1 MIIPHRGGRAGG
13 SLLPLSE
20 KLAPRKRTGLEF
32 IYGAGESAAEVIVGS
47 GVTTWKPRAAVAQ
60 DGDDLW
66 RGGATAQQ
74 FFSDPFISDAPV
86 RLWEAFKNPQSV
98 QPSSIAAG
106 RAGGWFAARQTVCID
121 GIVGHVRRNRA
132 RRQRQV
138 GRTSHTAFGLLQ
150 QSATPRGQ
158 ASVGVQHLQ
167 PRRIAA
173 SVASLWFFI
182 GEPSQTAQ
190 VTPIGAGQ
198 VAAIG
203 ESQILADEAGD
214 GRLDGSGAD
223 SHPGLQI
230 AGAGLEYH
238 TRFVPGTS
246 TYVEGAAEKNPMI
259 RRGYSRDHRP
269 DCEQLVIALIVNNE
283 GFPFS
288 YETFDGNRTD
298 VSTMETILRMV
309 ERKYGKAR
317 RIWVFD
323 RGIVSEENLA
333 AIRKRDGQYL
343 TGTPRSQMKQFEA
356 ELLKEDWTQVRP
368 EVEVK
373 KVAIP
378 QGEETYILCR
388 TSGRKEKEKAIRNRF
403 SNSMETALKGLEKA
417 IATGRLK
424 DRNKMER
431 RLGKI
436 QARHPQVNDLYD
448 VALKDTA
455 EGVRLFWQIKEDRKN
470 WRESREGAYLL
481 RTNLQAETAEELWSK
496 YMQLTE
502 AEASFRALKSELSI
516 RPLFHQ
522 LEPRVKAHVMVA
534 FLGYALWV
542 TLKHLLKRRPAIVP
556 KPSASGVENAQPMTP
571 MKAIAL
577 LSTLQSADIVLPT
590 TDGREIRLRRI
601 TEPTAEQKSL
611 LRQLGISLPEHLQFH
626 RECSADSAIA

>member
-1 MIIPHRGGRAGG
+1 MFLRSHARKKDGKQHTYWSLVETVRTPDGPRQKTLCYLGELNNSAQARWLTTVEVFNQQGEAQQLKLFPSNVEPPADDPQVARVLVNKVRLERARQFG
-13 SLLPLSE
+13 SCFL
-20 KLAPRKRTGLEF
+20 GLEL
-32 IYGAGESAAEVIVGS
+32 
-47 GVTTWKPRAAVAQ
+47 WKRLELDRFFEQAV
-60 DGDDLW
+60 DGD
-66 RGGATAQQ
+66 
-74 FFSDPFISDAPV
+74 
-86 RLWEAFKNPQSV
+86 
-98 QPSSIAAG
+98 
-106 RAGGWFAARQTVCID
+106 
-121 GIVGHVRRNRA
+121 
-132 RRQRQV
+132 
-138 GRTSHTAFGLLQ
+138 
-150 QSATPRGQ
+150 SADVPWSR
-158 ASVGVQHLQ
+158 
-167 PRRIAA
+167 
-173 SVASLWFFI
+173 
-182 GEPSQTAQ
+182 
-190 VTPIGAGQ
+190 
-198 VAAIG
+198 VAALLAINRLCAPGSELAIEQRWYPSTALDDLLEIEDGKLNDTRLYRCLDRILPHKTKLERHLKDRYG
-203 ESQILADEAGD
+203 ELF
-214 GRLDGSGAD
+214 GAEFD
-223 SHPGLQI
+223 VL
-230 AGAGLEYH
+230 LYDL
-238 TRFVPGTS
+238 TS
-246 TYVEGAAEKNPMI
+246 TYVEGAAEKNPMV

-288 YETFDGNRTD
+288 YETFNGNRTD

-356 ELLKEDWTQVRP
+356 DLLKDDWTQVRA

-403 SNSMETALKGLEKA
+403 SNSMETALKGLEKT
-417 IATGRLK
+417 IAAGRLK

-448 VALKDTA
+448 MEFKDTV

-481 RTNLQAETAEELWSK
+481 RTNLKAETAEELWSK

-542 TLKHLLKRRPAIVP
+542 TLKHLLKRRPAIVR
-556 KPSASGVENAQPMTP
+556 KPSASEVENAQPMTP

-601 TEPTAEQKSL
+601 TEPTAEQRLL
-611 LRQLGISLPEHLQFH
+611 LRQLGISLPEHLQCH

>member
-1 MIIPHRGGRAGG
+1 MFLRPNHRSKDGKDHIYWSLVETARTPDGPRQKTICYLGELNSSAQARWLKTTEVFNDQGDAQQLKLFPSHVAPPADDPQVARVLLNKVRLERTRQFGSCFLGLDLWKRLELDRFFEQAVDRESADVPWSRVAALLAINRLCAPGSELAIEQRWYPSTALDDLLGIEEGKINDTRLYRCLDRILPHKT
-13 SLLPLSE
+13 
-20 KLAPRKRTGLEF
+20 KLERHLKER
-32 IYGAGESAAEVIVGS
+32 YGALFGAEFDVLLY
-47 GVTTWKPRAAVAQ
+47 
-60 DGDDLW
+60 DL
-66 RGGATAQQ
+66 
-74 FFSDPFISDAPV
+74 
-86 RLWEAFKNPQSV
+86 
-98 QPSSIAAG
+98 
-106 RAGGWFAARQTVCID
+106 
-121 GIVGHVRRNRA
+121 
-132 RRQRQV
+132 
-138 GRTSHTAFGLLQ
+138 
-150 QSATPRGQ
+150 
-158 ASVGVQHLQ
+158 
-167 PRRIAA
+167 
-173 SVASLWFFI
+173 
-182 GEPSQTAQ
+182 
-190 VTPIGAGQ
+190 
-198 VAAIG
+198 
-203 ESQILADEAGD
+203 
-214 GRLDGSGAD
+214 
-223 SHPGLQI
+223 
-230 AGAGLEYH
+230 
-238 TRFVPGTS
+238 TS
-246 TYVEGAAEKNPMI
+246 TYVEGAAENNPMV

-323 RGIVSEENLA
+323 RGIVSEDNLA

-343 TGTPRSQMKQFEA
+343 TGTPRSQMKRFEE
-356 ELLKEDWTQVRP
+356 ELLKQDWTRVRP

-378 QGEETYILCR
+378 EGEETYILCR
-388 TSGRKEKEKAIRNRF
+388 TAGRKEKEKAIRNRF

-417 IATGRLK
+417 IVTGRLK
-424 DRNKMER
+424 DRHKMER

-448 VALKDTA
+448 LRLRDTA
-455 EGVRLFWQIKEDRKN
+455 EGVRLLWQMKEDRKQ

-481 RTNLQAETAEELWSK
+481 RTNLKAETAEQLWSK

-522 LEPRVKAHVMVA
+522 LESRVKAHVMVA

-542 TLKHLLKRRPAIVP
+542 TLKHLLKRRPAVGP
-556 KPSASGVENAQPMTP
+556 QPSANGVDNAQPMTP

-611 LRQLGISLPEHLQFH
+611 LRQLGISLPEHLQFN
-626 RECSADSAIA
+626 RECSVDLAIA

>member
-1 MIIPHRGGRAGG
+1 MFLRPHRRDKDGKDHTYWSLVETVRTADGPRQKTLCYLGELNSSAQTRWLRTIEVFNEQGDSQQLKLFPSDVAVPADDPQVARVLLNKVRLERTRQFG
-13 SLLPLSE
+13 SCFLGLDLWKRLELDRFFEQAVDHDSADVPWSRVAALLAINRLCAPGSE
-20 KLAPRKRTGLEF
+20 LAIEQRWYPSTALDDLLKIEEGKINDTRLYRCLDRILPHKTKLERHLKER
-32 IYGAGESAAEVIVGS
+32 YGALFGAEFDVLLY
-47 GVTTWKPRAAVAQ
+47 
-60 DGDDLW
+60 DL
-66 RGGATAQQ
+66 
-74 FFSDPFISDAPV
+74 
-86 RLWEAFKNPQSV
+86 
-98 QPSSIAAG
+98 
-106 RAGGWFAARQTVCID
+106 
-121 GIVGHVRRNRA
+121 
-132 RRQRQV
+132 
-138 GRTSHTAFGLLQ
+138 
-150 QSATPRGQ
+150 
-158 ASVGVQHLQ
+158 
-167 PRRIAA
+167 
-173 SVASLWFFI
+173 
-182 GEPSQTAQ
+182 
-190 VTPIGAGQ
+190 
-198 VAAIG
+198 
-203 ESQILADEAGD
+203 
-214 GRLDGSGAD
+214 
-223 SHPGLQI
+223 
-230 AGAGLEYH
+230 
-238 TRFVPGTS
+238 TS
-246 TYVEGAAEKNPMI
+246 TYVEGAAEKNPMV

-269 DCEQLVIALIVNNE
+269 DCEQMVIALIVNNE

-288 YETFDGNRTD
+288 YETFDGNRSD

-317 RIWVFD
+317 RIWIFD

-333 AIRKRDGQYL
+333 AIRKRGGQYL

-356 ELLKEDWTQVRP
+356 ELLKEDWTRVRP

-373 KVAIP
+373 KVPIP

-388 TSGRKEKEKAIRNRF
+388 TSGRAEKEKAIRNRF

-417 IATGRLK
+417 IVTGRLK

-448 VALKDTA
+448 LVLRDTA
-455 EGVRLFWQIKEDRKN
+455 EGVRLFWEIKEDRRN

-481 RTNLQAETAEELWSK
+481 RTNLQTETAEELWSK

-516 RPLFHQ
+516 RPLSHQ

-542 TLKHLLKRRPAIVP
+542 TLKHLLKHRPEFGP
-556 KPSASGVENAQPMTP
+556 KLSASGVEAVQPMSP

-577 LSTLQSADIVLPT
+577 LSTLHSADIVLPT

-611 LRQLGISLPEHLQFH
+611 LRQLGISLPEHLQFN